1 MRVKSYS
8 DLHLEFS
15 KQPPIDVD
23 DADVGLLIL
32 AGDIHT
38 KGRGVAGAQNT
49 FTSRMAVS
57 GNHEFH
63 SSVGLWAY
71 A

>member
-8 DLHLEFS
+8 DLHLKFS
-15 KQPPIDVD
+15 KRPPLDVD
-23 DADVGLLIL
+23 DADVCLVIL

-38 KGRGVAGAQNT
+38 KGSSLAWAQNT

>member
-15 KQPPIDVD
+15 KGPPLDVD
-23 DADVGLLIL
+23 DADVGLVIL

-38 KGRGVAGAQNT
+38 KGSSVAWAQNT

-57 GNHEFH
+57 GNHEFYR
-63 SSVGLWAY
+63 SVGL
-71 A
+71 

>member
-8 DLHLEFS
+8 DLHLELS
-15 KQPPIDVD
+15 KGPPLDVD
-23 DADVGLLIL
+23 DADADLVIL

-38 KGRGVAGAQNT
+38 KGRGMAGAQNT

-57 GNHEFH
+57 GNHEFY
-63 SSVGLWAY
+63 SLVGL
-71 A
+71 